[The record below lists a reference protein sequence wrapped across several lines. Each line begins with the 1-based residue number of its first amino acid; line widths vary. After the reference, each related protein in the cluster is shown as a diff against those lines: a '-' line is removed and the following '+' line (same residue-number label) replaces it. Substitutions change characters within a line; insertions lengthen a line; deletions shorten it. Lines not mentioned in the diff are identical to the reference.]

1 MAYSSKK
8 TEPIIAGRS
17 WHDSGNRKLADHIFM
32 HTKEAKRAGSKA
44 KNPQSPSLLMHFLQQ
59 DCTF

>member
-8 TEPIIAGRS
+8 IEPIIPGKS

-32 HTKEAKRAGSKA
+32 HTKEAKRTGSKA
-44 KNPQSPSLLMHFLQQ
+44 KNPQSLSY
-59 DCTF
+59 